1 VTETHKKGNDILFV
15 SVLTPKTA
23 VSVITP
29 NVANKSDASHIQDA
43 VKEYVKI
50 LSLHFVGAT
59 KHTDAHKK
67 KNELFLREFICICII
82 WESSCISE
90 YLKEN
95 VTDPTDGLKNDPG
108 LLGILGEAVMLA
120 K

>member
-1 VTETHKKGNDILFV
+1 MHKKGNDILYV
-15 SVLTPKTA
+15 SVLTPKTN

-29 NVANKSDASHIQDA
+29 NVSYKSNASHIQDA

-50 LSLHFVGAT
+50 LPLHFVGAT
-59 KHTDAHKK
+59 KHTDEHKK
-67 KNELFLREFICICII
+67 KKVLLLREFICICII

-95 VTDPTDGLKNDPG
+95 VTDPTNGLKNDPG
-108 LLGILGEAVMLA
+108 LLGIHGEAVMLA